1 MTKQQLDDIKSRV
14 DAGKP
19 IRRIDAIMMINE
31 ITWLKLDY
39 EQLSEIC
46 LELAN
51 EKKQLIAEIKRLQAE
66 SNEGCEYCKH
76 TDIIAGES
84 SIGGE
89 ITADLRL
96 DVEDYNSLDVIVY
109 RDGGT
114 LFGFSVDIKY
124 CPMCGR
130 GLNN

>member
-19 IRRIDAIMMINE
+19 IRRIDTIMMINE

-46 LELAN
+46 LELVDENN
-51 EKKQLIAEIKRLQAE
+51 ELKSEIEWLKAENELLKR
-66 SNEGCEYCKH
+66 
-76 TDIIAGES
+76 
-84 SIGGE
+84 
-89 ITADLRL
+89 
-96 DVEDYNSLDVIVY
+96 
-109 RDGGT
+109 T
-114 LFGFSVDIKY
+114 LKMNV
-124 CPMCGR
+124 CGR

>member
-1 MTKQQLDDIKSRV
+1 MATI
-14 DAGKP
+14 
-19 IRRIDAIMMINE
+19 
-31 ITWLKLDY
+31 
-39 EQLSEIC
+39 EQV
-46 LELAN
+46 
-51 EKKQLIAEIKRLQAE
+51 IADLTDFVNA
-66 SNEGCEYCKH
+66 EGCEYCKH

-84 SIGGE
+84 SIDGE

-130 GLNN
+130 RLEVERNG